1 MKHGTLQVRVRRR
14 WLLMPRWNHG
24 FVQIMQIIPVI
35 LVMQIMQIIP
45 VVHVMR
51 VMQIILVIRIMH
63 IIPVVQAMQIMQS
76 MLAILIVQAM
86 HCDTKEQR
94 RSLPRPPMCGSVYRV
109 DVQ

>member
-24 FVQIMQIIPVI
+24 FVQI
-35 LVMQIMQIIP
+35 
-45 VVHVMR
+45 
-51 VMQIILVIRIMH
+51 MQIILVIRIMH

>member
-24 FVQIMQIIPVI
+24 FVQI
-35 LVMQIMQIIP
+35 
-45 VVHVMR
+45 
-51 VMQIILVIRIMH
+51 MQIILVIRIMH

-94 RSLPRPPMCGSVYRV
+94 RSLSRPRCVWLGVSSGCSVTSQESIFSLLVRSRDAGLGV
-109 DVQ
+109 

>member
-1 MKHGTLQVRVRRR
+1 
-14 WLLMPRWNHG
+14 MPRWNHG

-51 VMQIILVIRIMH
+51 VMQIILVIF
-63 IIPVVQAMQIMQS
+63 V
-76 MLAILIVQAM
+76 VQAM

-94 RSLPRPPMCGSVYRV
+94 RSLPRPPMCGSVYGV